1 MKEIFKIDGRRK
13 SFIMKILF
21 DLHTHTISSGHAYST
36 IQENASYASN
46 IGLEI
51 LGMSDHAPK
60 MPGAPIAY
68 YFSNQRVIPEKI
80 NGVRILKGAELNIMD
95 INGSVDLYGKILE
108 DLDFTIASLHPPC
121 IQKGTEEE
129 NTEAL
134 INAMRNPNI
143 NIIGHPGDP
152 RYPINVHDVVK
163 AAIETNT
170 LLELNSASFNPK
182 STRVGG
188 EAIILDLIKE
198 CKKYDWP
205 MILGSDAHIC
215 FEIGDFN
222 VIYKFLEEAQMPEEL
237 IINTSIENL
246 KNFCNI

>member
-1 MKEIFKIDGRRK
+1 
-13 SFIMKILF
+13 MKILF

-36 IQENASYASN
+36 LQENVTHASN

-60 MPGAPIAY
+60 MPGATMAY
-68 YFSNQRVIPEKI
+68 YFANQTIIPDKI

-95 INGSVDLYGKILE
+95 INGTVDLYGKILD

-121 IQKGTEEE
+121 IQQSIEEE

-134 INAMRNPNI
+134 INTMRNPKV

-152 RYPINVHDVVK
+152 RYPINAHKVVK
-163 AAIETNT
+163 SAIETNT
-170 LLELNSASFNPK
+170 LLELNSASFSPK
-182 STRVGG
+182 STRKGG
-188 EAIILDLIKE
+188 EIIVLDILKE

-205 MILGSDAHIC
+205 IILGSDAHIC
-215 FEIGDFN
+215 FEIGDFTN
-222 VIYKFLEEAQMPEEL
+222 VYKLLDEVQMPPQL
-237 IINTSIENL
+237 IANTSIDTL
-246 KNFCNI
+246 KRFLNCDI